1 VQRQHTGSAG
11 KIANCQIGTSLIVA
25 TRTEQLPMDFALYL
39 PKSWLD
45 DDEHRAD
52 ARIPWDMQFATK
64 PELGLQLIPSSV
76 G

>member
-1 VQRQHTGSAG
+1 
-11 KIANCQIGTSLIVA
+11 LIVA